1 MSKRCL
7 ILISDD
13 LSLQSYFQTTLQV
26 IGLSCQIIDNKN
38 NLSSQTGGG
47 EVVFFD
53 PYNRFCSMDG
63 LFSRWNGLPKE
74 RSPVFILLAES
85 FSSLPD
91 GFQFAIQRDFDRKEL
106 CRLLDTLEVSYSK
119 DPDSSLWYQTVV
131 PAKMEEFLKNL
142 REKKL
147 EIEPVYRNGDFHY
160 PVVEHF
166 FAGDQDDAL
175 YLLHDLV
182 ARNILKKKIFDKI
195 HRCPQCHSPQINF
208 RETCP
213 QCRGIEFQASEM
225 FHHFPC
231 GYVGKSQD
239 FQVADSDE
247 LRCPK
252 CSRIL
257 RHIGLDYEKL
267 IRSSHCSSCGTDFS
281 VPGVRCICL
290 QCRRDFEPQEAV
302 MEEIYRYSWNSLPD
316 NLSGSPERE
325 VADGTVSQ
333 STFSYLFGQSCRMA
347 RECGIPLS
355 LILLDAR
362 DQTPEKQNQLLH
374 QITSECDSAEA
385 VWQES
390 EGFFL
395 LLPFGYS
402 HEKSASNL
410 DTVKQRLDGLLQH
423 LGIPVLPEVHSF
435 PVQDTSDTAKLFQN
449 LLEKIKNRKENKK

>member
-38 NLSSQTGGG
+38 NLPSQTGDG

-63 LFSRWNGLPKE
+63 LFSRWDGLSRE

-91 GFQFAIQRDFDRKEL
+91 GFQFAIQRDLDRKEL

-131 PAKMEEFLKNL
+131 PAKMEDFLKNL

-182 ARNILKKKIFDKI
+182 ARNILK
-195 HRCPQCHSPQINF
+195 CPQCHSPQINF

-239 FQVADSDE
+239 F
-247 LRCPK
+247 
-252 CSRIL
+252 
-257 RHIGLDYEKL
+257 
-267 IRSSHCSSCGTDFS
+267 
-281 VPGVRCICL
+281 
-290 QCRRDFEPQEAV
+290 
-302 MEEIYRYSWNSLPD
+302 
-316 NLSGSPERE
+316 
-325 VADGTVSQ
+325 
-333 STFSYLFGQSCRMA
+333 
-347 RECGIPLS
+347 
-355 LILLDAR
+355 
-362 DQTPEKQNQLLH
+362 
-374 QITSECDSAEA
+374 
-385 VWQES
+385 
-390 EGFFL
+390 
-395 LLPFGYS
+395 
-402 HEKSASNL
+402 
-410 DTVKQRLDGLLQH
+410 
-423 LGIPVLPEVHSF
+423 
-435 PVQDTSDTAKLFQN
+435 
-449 LLEKIKNRKENKK
+449 